1 MPVVRFPSKVT
12 LPLMPA
18 NQDAELDRPW
28 TEQEGGA
35 APLHVEVVGK
45 SDATV
50 PESTAKPA
58 VSDDLYMSGDG
69 IARGTSFAL
78 RDYQEEAVKQ
88 VFGAWHEGYKAPL
101 IVSPTGSGKT
111 IVAAELMTRMH
122 IRRGARSLFLAHRK
136 ELLEQTV
143 EKMRLVSAELG
154 VGLVQSKSDELGRH
168 VTVAS
173 IQTVGHHKGKR
184 LQRVLDHG
192 PYDIVVC
199 DEAHHAVTDQW
210 MRVLNTLQEQNP
222 DVWIVGMTATPGRA
236 DGVALDRV
244 FDTVAFERQL
254 TDMIRD
260 GWLVPPKGFRV
271 ELNVNLDQVDRDS
284 KTGDFVQSQLAKVMN
299 TPQVNTAVVHS
310 WMKYGFDRKTLVYAV
325 DVAHAEAL
333 SQEFNDA
340 GYTAEVV
347 HSKTKKRDRTAMLKR
362 FREGKTKLLINVNV
376 LTEGY
381 DEPSAEAV
389 LFARPTQSQTWFI
402 QGLGRGLRLYPTK
415 TDCLVL
421 DCVGNSERHNIVQL
435 SSLAGFEPDH
445 MEEAERR
452 KGDDNEDEDVPVV
465 SGVEIRGRD
474 VDISRTMARTRYQW
488 RETEFGFVLQIPRV
502 GYYLVAWHDKGKT
515 KATVEFYDQRPGRRD
530 DPPRTVLQQ
539 PVAFEIAFGLVNS
552 EMDRFFNARGKRK
565 NAPEKDEPDA
575 SEIETNFID
584 LDEGVDED
592 TYVPEAMM
600 LQDAKWRD
608 QPISDKQRVLLV
620 KLGVKERSIP
630 ETMGEA
636 SDLIGIMQVRRD
648 AKMRLP
654 ATRKQL
660 SYLHLNH
667 LPVVKNMT
675 KRQAARLIWKHR
687 KGMLTQ
693 EDIDAVVG
701 RTQA

>member
-1 MPVVRFPSKVT
+1 
-12 LPLMPA
+12 MPA
-18 NQDAELDRPW
+18 NQDEAFDRTW
-28 TEQEGGA
+28 TEQEKGA
-35 APLHVEVVGK
+35 PPLHVEVVGK
-45 SDATV
+45 SDAQA

-58 VSDDLYMSGDG
+58 VADDLYTSGDD
-69 IARGTSFAL
+69 IARGASFAL
-78 RDYQEEAVKQ
+78 RDYQEEAVRQ
-88 VFGAWHEGYKAPL
+88 VFGAWHSGYKAPL
-101 IVSPTGSGKT
+101 IVAPTGSGKT
-111 IVAAELMTRMH
+111 IIAAELMTRMH
-122 IRRGARSLFLAHRK
+122 KKRKARALFLAHRK

-143 EKMRLVSAELG
+143 EKMRLVSARLG

-210 MRVLNTLQEQNP
+210 MRVLDTLKEQNP
-222 DVWIVGMTATPGRA
+222 AVWIVGMTATPGRA

-271 ELNVNLDQVDRDS
+271 DLNVNLDQVDRDS
-284 KTGDFVQSQLAKVMN
+284 DTGDFVKSQLAKVMN
-299 TPQVNTAVVHS
+299 TPQVNAAVVHS

-325 DVAHAEAL
+325 NVEHAEAL
-333 SQEFNDA
+333 QQEFVDA
-340 GYTAEVV
+340 GYKAELV
-347 HSKTKKRDRTAMLKR
+347 HNKTKKRDREAILRR
-362 FREGKTKLLINVNV
+362 FREGRTQLLINCSV

-381 DEPSAEAV
+381 DEPSADAI
-389 LFARPTQSQTWFI
+389 LMARPTQSQSLFI
-402 QGLGRGLRLYPTK
+402 QKIGRGLRLFPGK

-421 DCVGNSERHNIVQL
+421 DCVGNSDRHNIVQL

-445 MEEAERR
+445 MEETER
-452 KGDDNEDEDVPVV
+452 KKKEGGEDEDEPIV

-502 GYYLVAWHDKGKT
+502 GYYLVAWHDKAKT

-565 NAPEKDEPDA
+565 SAPEKEDPDPT
-575 SEIETNFID
+575 EVETNFID

-592 TYVPEAMM
+592 THVPEAMM
-600 LQDAKWRD
+600 LRDAEWRNK
-608 QPISDKQRVLLV
+608 PATDKQRALLI

-660 SYLHLNH
+660 SYLRLNN
-667 LPVVKNMT
+667 LPIVKNMT

-687 KGMLTQ
+687 KNMLTQ

-701 RTQA
+701 RTQAQRPA